1 MFLAKNYKI
10 YKTAQPKSKNR
21 VYNNSKQKLKRG
33 SVRLMGKVG
42 LKPKKYACFTEEEQ
56 KAYEKLNNSQRKYVD
71 FRGKGYSKVQ
81 SYQMAGY
88 TTKNPSQSAYMMET
102 QNKVIPELV
111 ERLQTQRKA
120 RELTEQESA
129 LNRQIDALAKQEYA
143 EKTLQAIDGADGETA
158 RRIQFYRDIIN
169 GKIKTVRKTIKK
181 NALGETLETKIEEV
195 SDIDTRIKARKELDK
210 ILNLNVLPNIDN
222 LQIGGITVNIVDAS
236 KREELQDS
244 RNDVCLDV
252 DKVEVVDGEEQIVVE
267 EKEEKAPSDH
277 FFEEVGDE

>member
-1 MFLAKNYKI
+1 
-10 YKTAQPKSKNR
+10 
-21 VYNNSKQKLKRG
+21 
-33 SVRLMGKVG
+33 MGKVG

-56 KAYEKLNNSQRKYVD
+56 KAYERLNNSQRKYID

-111 ERLQTQRKA
+111 QKLQAQNKA

-143 EKTLQAIDGADGETA
+143 ERTLQTIDGADGETA
-158 RRIQFYRDIIN
+158 RRIQFYRDIMN
-169 GKIKTVRKTIKK
+169 GKIKTVRKTVKK
-181 NALGETLETKIEEV
+181 NSMGEILETKIEEV
-195 SDIDTRIKARKELDK
+195 SDIETRIKARKELDK
-210 ILNLNVLPNIDN
+210 ILGLNILPNVDN

-236 KREELQDS
+236 KREELEDS
-244 RNDVCLDV
+244 RNTVVLDV
-252 DKVEVVDGEEQIVVE
+252 DQIQVVDGEQQIVVE
-267 EKEEKAPSDH
+267 EKEEKSPSNK
-277 FFEEVGDE
+277 FFEDVGG